1 MKAAR
6 DMSEL
11 PQVPTTR
18 LLGKSGI
25 VVSSMAWGM
34 WRFAGRSV
42 SEARA
47 LVEAALESGITLF
60 DTADIYGFDGK
71 GGFGDAE
78 SLLGR
83 VLAESSRL
91 RDRMVLA
98 TKGGITPPTPYDSS
112 AAYLESAIDA
122 SLKRLGVPRIDLY
135 QVHRPDILTHPHQI
149 ARAMEKAYALGKVG
163 AFGVSNVTPA
173 QVTAMNAM
181 MPREL
186 PLSTTQP
193 ELSALCL
200 TPIEDGTL
208 DIAMTHNQ
216 AVLAWS
222 PLGGGRIA
230 NPTNER
236 EAAVAAA
243 LDNVATAHN
252 VSRTAAAYAWIMAH
266 TAHPVP
272 IVGSQ
277 DAARIR
283 EAADAYKVRWTRES
297 WYKVLVASRQEPLP

>member
-1 MKAAR
+1 
-6 DMSEL
+6 MSEL
-11 PQVPTTR
+11 PKVPTTR

-25 VVSSMAWGM
+25 VTSSMAWGM
-34 WRFAGRSV
+34 WRFAGRPV
-42 SEARA
+42 SQARA
-47 LVEAALESGITLF
+47 LVEAALDSGITLF
-60 DTADIYGFDGK
+60 DTADIYGFNGK

-78 SLLGR
+78 LLLGQ
-83 VLAESSRL
+83 VFAESPGL

-98 TKGGITPPTPYDSS
+98 TKGGIIPPAPYDSS
-112 AAYLESAIDA
+112 PAYLERAIDA

-135 QVHRPDILTHPHQI
+135 QVHRPDILTHPHEV
-149 ARAMEKAYALGKVG
+149 ARAMEKAYALGKIG

-193 ELSALCL
+193 ELSPLCL
-200 TPIEDGTL
+200 TTIEDGTL

-230 NPTNER
+230 NPTNAR
-236 EAAVAAA
+236 ETAVATALDDVAAA
-243 LDNVATAHN
+243 HD

-266 TAHPVP
+266 PAYPIP

-277 DAARIR
+277 HPARIK
-283 EAADAYKVRWTRES
+283 EAADAYKVHWTRES
-297 WYKVLVASRQEPLP
+297 WYKVLVASRGVPLP

>member
-1 MKAAR
+1 
-6 DMSEL
+6 MSEL

-25 VVSSMAWGM
+25 VTSSMAWGM

-42 SEARA
+42 AEARA
-47 LVEAALESGITLF
+47 LVDAALESGITLF
-60 DTADIYGFDGK
+60 DTADIYGFKSPGD
-71 GGFGDAE
+71 GFGNAE
-78 SLLGR
+78 TLLGQ
-83 VLAESSRL
+83 VFAESSGL
-91 RDRMVLA
+91 RDHMVLA

-112 AAYLESAIDA
+112 PAYLEAAIDA
-122 SLKRLGVPRIDLY
+122 SLKRLGVHRIDLY
-135 QVHRPDILTHPHQI
+135 QVHRPDILTHPHEV
-149 ARAMEKAYALGKVG
+149 ARAMEKAYALGKIG

-173 QVTAMNAM
+173 QMAAMVAF

-193 ELSALCL
+193 ELSPLCL
-200 TPIEDGTL
+200 TTIEDGTL
-208 DIAMTHNQ
+208 DLAMVHNQ

-230 NPTNER
+230 NPTDAR
-236 EAAVAAA
+236 ETAVAAA
-243 LDNVATAHN
+243 LDEVATAHS

-266 TAHPVP
+266 PAHPIP

-277 DAARIR
+277 HVDRIK
-283 EAADAYKVRWTRES
+283 ESADAFKVRWTRES
-297 WYKVLVASRQEPLP
+297 WYKVLVASRGAPLP

>member
-1 MKAAR
+1 
-6 DMSEL
+6 MSEL

-25 VVSSMAWGM
+25 VTSSMAWGM

-42 SEARA
+42 ADARA
-47 LVEAALESGITLF
+47 LVDAALESGITLF
-60 DTADIYGFDGK
+60 DTADIYGFK
-71 GGFGDAE
+71 GSGDGFGDAE
-78 SLLGR
+78 TLLGQ
-83 VLAESSRL
+83 VFAEAPGL
-91 RDRMVLA
+91 RDHMVLA

-112 AAYLESAIDA
+112 PTYLESAIDA
-122 SLKRLGVPRIDLY
+122 SLKRLGVHRIDLY
-135 QVHRPDILTHPHQI
+135 QVHRPDILTHPHEV
-149 ARAMEKAYALGKVG
+149 ARAMEKAYALGKIG

-173 QVTAMNAM
+173 QMAAMVAF

-193 ELSALCL
+193 ELSPLCL
-200 TPIEDGTL
+200 TTIEDGTL
-208 DIAMTHNQ
+208 DLAMMHNQ

-230 NPTNER
+230 NPTDAR
-236 EAAVAAA
+236 ETAVAAA
-243 LDNVATAHN
+243 LDEVATAHS

-266 TAHPVP
+266 PAHPIP

-277 DAARIR
+277 DVSRIK
-283 EAADAYKVRWTRES
+283 ESADAFKIRWTRES
-297 WYKVLVASRQEPLP
+297 WYKVLVASRGVPLP

>member
-1 MKAAR
+1 
-6 DMSEL
+6 MSEL
-11 PQVPTTR
+11 PKVPPTR

-34 WRFAGRSV
+34 WRFAGRTV

-47 LVEAALESGITLF
+47 LVEAALDSGITLL
-60 DTADIYGFDGK
+60 DTADIYGFDGT

-78 SLLGR
+78 SLLGH
-83 VLAESSRL
+83 VFAESPGL

-98 TKGGITPPTPYDSS
+98 TKGGIIPPAPYDSS
-112 AAYLESAIDA
+112 PAYLESAINA

-135 QVHRPDILTHPHQI
+135 QVHRPDILTHPHEV
-149 ARAMEKAYALGKVG
+149 ARAMEKAYALGKIG

-173 QVTAMNAM
+173 QMSAMNAM
-181 MPREL
+181 MPRDL

-193 ELSALCL
+193 ELSPLCL
-200 TPIEDGTL
+200 TTIEDGTL
-208 DIAMTHNQ
+208 DIAMMHNQ

-230 NPTNER
+230 NPTDTR
-236 EAAVAAA
+236 ETAVAAA
-243 LDNVATAHN
+243 LDDVANAHS

-266 TAHPVP
+266 PAHPIP

-277 DAARIR
+277 DAGRIK
-283 EAADAYKVRWTRES
+283 ESADACKVRWTRES
-297 WYKVLVASRQEPLP
+297 WYKVLVASRGVPLP

>member
-1 MKAAR
+1 
-6 DMSEL
+6 MSEL

-25 VVSSMAWGM
+25 VTSSMAWGM

-42 SEARA
+42 AEARA
-47 LVEAALESGITLF
+47 LVDAALESGITLF
-60 DTADIYGFDGK
+60 DTADIYGFK
-71 GGFGDAE
+71 GPGDGFGDAE
-78 SLLGR
+78 ALLGQ
-83 VLAESSRL
+83 VFADSPAL

-112 AAYLESAIDA
+112 PGYLEAAIDA
-122 SLKRLGVPRIDLY
+122 SLKRFGVHRIDLY
-135 QVHRPDILTHPHQI
+135 QVHRPDILTHPHEV
-149 ARAMEKAYALGKVG
+149 ARAMEKAYALGKIG

-173 QVTAMNAM
+173 QMAAMVAF

-193 ELSALCL
+193 ELSPLCL
-200 TPIEDGTL
+200 TTIEDGTL
-208 DIAMTHNQ
+208 DLAMMHNQ

-230 NPTNER
+230 NPTNAR
-236 EAAVAAA
+236 ETAVAAA
-243 LDNVATAHN
+243 LDEVATAHS

-266 TAHPVP
+266 PAHPIP

-277 DAARIR
+277 DVARIK
-283 EAADAYKVRWTRES
+283 ESADAFKVRWTRES
-297 WYKVLVASRQEPLP
+297 WYKVLVASRGAPLP

>member
-1 MKAAR
+1 
-6 DMSEL
+6 MSEL
-11 PQVPTTR
+11 PQVPPTR

-42 SEARA
+42 TEARA

-60 DTADIYGFDGK
+60 DTADIYGFNGS

-78 SLLGR
+78 ALLGQ
-83 VLAESSRL
+83 VFAESPGL

-98 TKGGITPPTPYDSS
+98 TKGGIIPPAPYDSS
-112 AAYLESAIDA
+112 PTYLESAIDA

-135 QVHRPDILTHPHQI
+135 QIHRPDILTHPHEV
-149 ARAMEKAYALGKVG
+149 ARALEKAYALGKIG

-181 MPREL
+181 MPRDL

-193 ELSALCL
+193 ELSPLCL
-200 TPIEDGTL
+200 TTIEDGTL

-230 NPTNER
+230 NPTDAR
-236 EAAVAAA
+236 ETAVAAA
-243 LDNVATAHN
+243 LDEVATAHG

-266 TAHPVP
+266 PAHPIP

-277 DAARIR
+277 DKGRIA
-283 EAADAYKVRWTRES
+283 ESADAYKVRWTRES
-297 WYKVLVASRQEPLP
+297 WYKLLVASRGVPLP

>member
-1 MKAAR
+1 
-6 DMSEL
+6 MSEL
-11 PQVPTTR
+11 PQVPPTR

-47 LVEAALESGITLF
+47 LVEAALDSGITLF
-60 DTADIYGFDGK
+60 DTADIYGFNGT

-78 SLLGR
+78 ALLGQ
-83 VLAESSRL
+83 VFAESPGL

-98 TKGGITPPTPYDSS
+98 TKGGIIPPAPYDSS
-112 AAYLESAIDA
+112 PAYLESAIDA
-122 SLKRLGVPRIDLY
+122 SLKRLGVHRIDLY
-135 QVHRPDILTHPHQI
+135 QVHRPDILTHPHEV
-149 ARAMEKAYALGKVG
+149 ARAMEKAYALGKIG

-173 QVTAMNAM
+173 QVTAMNAI

-193 ELSALCL
+193 ELSPLCL
-200 TPIEDGTL
+200 TTIEDGTL

-230 NPTNER
+230 NPTDAR
-236 EAAVAAA
+236 ETAVAAA
-243 LDNVATAHN
+243 LDEVATAHS

-266 TAHPVP
+266 PAHPIP

-277 DAARIR
+277 HAARIV
-283 EAADAYKVRWTRES
+283 EAADAYKVTWTRES
-297 WYKVLVASRQEPLP
+297 WYKVLVASRGVPLP

>member
-1 MKAAR
+1 
-6 DMSEL
+6 MSDL

-34 WRFAGRSV
+34 WRFAGRTV
-42 SEARA
+42 SEAHA
-47 LVEAALESGITLF
+47 LVEAALDSGITLL

-78 SLLGR
+78 SLLGQ
-83 VLAESSRL
+83 VFAESPGL

-98 TKGGITPPTPYDSS
+98 TKGGIIPPAPYDSS
-112 AAYLESAIDA
+112 PAYLESAIDA

-135 QVHRPDILTHPHQI
+135 QIHRPDILTHPHEV
-149 ARAMEKAYALGKVG
+149 ARAMEKAYAFGKIG

-181 MPREL
+181 MPRDL

-193 ELSALCL
+193 EMSPLCL
-200 TPIEDGTL
+200 TTIEDGTL
-208 DIAMTHNQ
+208 DIAMMHNQ

-230 NPTNER
+230 NPTNAR
-236 EAAVAAA
+236 ETAVAAA
-243 LDNVATAHN
+243 LDEVATAN
-252 VSRTAAAYAWIMAH
+252 GVSRTAAAYAWIMAH
-266 TAHPVP
+266 PAHPIP

-277 DAARIR
+277 DASRIK
-283 EAADAYKVRWTRES
+283 EAADAYKVNWTRES
-297 WYKVLVASRQEPLP
+297 WYKVLVASRGVPLP

>member
-1 MKAAR
+1 
-6 DMSEL
+6 MSEL
-11 PQVPTTR
+11 PKVPTTR

-42 SEARA
+42 SDARA
-47 LVEAALESGITLF
+47 LVEAALDSGITLF

-78 SLLGR
+78 SLLGQ
-83 VLAESSRL
+83 VFAESPGL

-98 TKGGITPPTPYDSS
+98 TKGGIAPPAPYDSS
-112 AAYLESAIDA
+112 PAYLESAIDA

-135 QVHRPDILTHPHQI
+135 QIHRPDILMHPHEI
-149 ARAMEKAYALGKVG
+149 VRAMEKAYALGKIG

-193 ELSALCL
+193 ELSPLCL
-200 TPIEDGTL
+200 TTIEDGTL

-230 NPTNER
+230 NPTNVR
-236 EAAVAAA
+236 ETAVAAA
-243 LDNVATAHN
+243 LDSVATVHN

-266 TAHPVP
+266 PAHPIP

-277 DAARIR
+277 HTARIK
-283 EAADAYKVRWTRES
+283 EAADAYKVTWTRES
-297 WYKVLVASRQEPLP
+297 WYKVLVASRGVPLP